1 MLRLISLRRVNRH
14 WPSIVL
20 TFLCIGLPAAMGG
33 TAGQVPIKASFQGF
47 AEAPVYTGIG
57 EVFEIVVPLS
67 GHGTHL
73 GDFDETLTH
82 FLDFATMQFSG
93 FAVFTAANGDTFR
106 TEFSGQLFPTDD
118 ADWLSFEVTHIIV
131 GGTGRFAGATGILHG
146 VNGRF
151 NTVTGE
157 DLGGY
162 IGTISSPGSAKKK

>member
-1 MLRLISLRRVNRH
+1 MAMNRLTPFTCRIRGWTYILMT
-14 WPSIVL
+14 L
-20 TFLCIGLPAAMGG
+20 LGLPAAMCF
-33 TAGQVPIKASFQGF
+33 AGDQVPFKASFHGF
-47 AEAPVYTGIG
+47 AQAPVHIEGS
-57 EVFEIVVPLS
+57 VFKVIVPLS

-73 GDFDETLTH
+73 GDFDEQLTH
-82 FLDFATMQFSG
+82 FIDFSTLEFTG
-93 FAVFTAANGDTFR
+93 FAVFTAANGDTFH

-157 DLGGY
+157 DVGGY
-162 IGTISSPGSAKKK
+162 IGTISSPGSAKGR